1 MKNDAVL
8 NLRVPN
14 ELKIALQRAAD
25 VNLRSV
31 SGMATWAMAE
41 WLTQH
46 NFLSSAEAKPA
57 NTRRRPKG
65 GR

>member
-1 MKNDAVL
+1 MKNDAIL
-8 NLRVPN
+8 NLRVPS
-14 ELKIALQRAAD
+14 EIKVALQRAAGA
-25 VNLRSV
+25 NLRSM

-46 NFLSSAEAKPA
+46 NFLSSTEAKA
-57 NTRRRPKG
+57 VNTRRTKG